1 MEESKKSTAA
11 NASGDAEDHFELD
24 LEEHSDSDV
33 QDAIEQAAAAVARK
47 SKSTASSSEDFEE
60 DVELEEKGTA
70 SAVSDSELEGLRREN
85 RALKERL
92 MRTLADFDNFRK
104 RTEREKASLGKFAI
118 FDVVKDFLQV
128 SDNLERA
135 MAASGKLEDLK
146 LGLEMVLKLQED
158 ILRRHGVEKV
168 ESVNRPFDPTIH
180 EAVSRE
186 ESGKVEVATV
196 TTELQPGYLLYDRL
210 LRPAM
215 VTVAVPASSPSPAPS
230 SEENGDDEG
239 EEKAEDSSAA
249 ENAEDEEA
257 SGQEEVGEEVEQLT
271 D

>member
-1 MEESKKSTAA
+1 MEESKNSTAA
-11 NASGDAEDHFELD
+11 DPEDHFEIDLD
-24 LEEHSDSDV
+24 EHSDSDLQSV
-33 QDAIEQAAAAVARK
+33 IDEAAAAVENQRK
-47 SKSTASSSEDFEE
+47 SPPEPQAAAEDLEDGVEFDEE
-60 DVELEEKGTA
+60 EEEP
-70 SAVSDSELEGLRREN
+70 SAIQAEFEGLQREN

-146 LGLEMVLKLQED
+146 LGLEMVLKLQAD

-168 ESVNRPFDPTIH
+168 DSVDRPFDPTIH

-186 ESGKVEVATV
+186 ESEEVEVATV
-196 TTELQPGYLLYDRL
+196 RAELQPGYLLYDRL

-215 VTVAVPASSPSPAPS
+215 VTVAVPADPPTPSPAA
-230 SEENGDDEG
+230 EDGDDEDQ
-239 EEKAEDSSAA
+239 ERAEKASEHGD
-249 ENAEDEEA
+249 DEE
-257 SGQEEVGEEVEQLT
+257 SNGQEDVGEEVEQLT

>member
-1 MEESKKSTAA
+1 
-11 NASGDAEDHFELD
+11 
-24 LEEHSDSDV
+24 
-33 QDAIEQAAAAVARK
+33 
-47 SKSTASSSEDFEE
+47 
-60 DVELEEKGTA
+60 
-70 SAVSDSELEGLRREN
+70 LRREN

-168 ESVNRPFDPTIH
+168 VAVDRPFDPTIH

-186 ESGKVEVATV
+186 ESEEVEVATV
-196 TTELQPGYLLYDRL
+196 KAELQPGYLLYDRL

-215 VTVAVPASSPSPAPS
+215 VTVTVPAAPPSPPPA
-230 SEENGDDEG
+230 EDGDGDDEDQ
-239 EEKAEDSSAA
+239 ERAEDTTAV
-249 ENAEDEEA
+249 EHGEDEEA
-257 SGQEEVGEEVEQLT
+257 TGQEDVGEEVEQLT